1 MAKKTKRKVSQVNTP
16 TSASVAVQS
25 PASETTSASRSSFSR
40 RTATTATA
48 PEFNPDYTYVVNDLK
63 RIGMLAGAFF
73 IVLIALSFI
82 IK

>member
-25 PASETTSASRSSFSR
+25 PASETSVSRSSFSR
-40 RTATTATA
+40 RTATPATA